1 MEEEDLFDEFA
12 CDDLENL
19 QISSSQNS
27 QNSTAEENKKRPKK
41 QPPKS
46 TTPSY
51 DSTGGLRRRGPRTPR
66 NGSAI
71 SSRSSI
77 SGSSSLSSVSG
88 SGSINGSR
96 SSSSGGIKQDK
107 FSDVDESRDRS
118 HAASNISANSAGF
131 SKFGS
136 EAHSRV
142 SAYQD
147 SRIQPDVRYGQAK
160 LSRSAQTTEIY
171 KKYYTQQRG
180 AGGIPTGKLLIPENV
195 GRDDQGRPLPI
206 MESSEDILQN
216 FDRQQV
222 TLISGETG
230 SGKST
235 VVPQLILDHMV
246 KNNQGG
252 CIWVTQPRRI
262 AAITIAERVANS
274 RKPNWRA
281 VGQGLVGYQV
291 GLDKNACQDSRIIYM
306 TPGIVS
312 CKMQSDRE
320 LRSVRC
326 LIIDEVHERDV
337 ETEMLLL
344 LAKHLIRI
352 NKDIRVI
359 LMSATMTPEQ
369 FKKYLTVGD
378 VEPAVVKAKGRPYE
392 VRNFYMH
399 DIQRMFPNR
408 NSEPVVFY
416 AQQDNTEISPA
427 QRTLCIDILKGLDD
441 LEFKRNADEPGAV
454 LIFLPGLYEINSMK
468 RLIQNVARQYNLDF
482 TVERLHSSLPRDRDT
497 MNRIIT
503 KQNNPPGRWRRKI
516 VLSTNMGESSI
527 TISDCSYVIDFCLT
541 KYTTKHDTAKL
552 TRLVQNWASKEM
564 CEQRSGRAGRT
575 KDGMCFRIIDKKF
588 WDFHIPN
595 TQKEEILRVPLD
607 SCVLLG
613 KSVFPNSKPIDFLKD
628 ALARPNDTEVLEAVR
643 SLKEVGALTMT
654 ASSRPDTDNES
665 DMALT
670 SEDLEDGMLTP
681 FGKLMNLLPIDQ
693 TCVRLI
699 QLGYMV
705 GMTYEAIIIAAC
717 SSVEAFWNYNKDVC
731 EDEKDNAEYI
741 NAYKSRLYWASGT
754 YSDHIAMMNAFL
766 SWYQKMPETY
776 MKNYTKREHKFPKL
790 IRNPQYPSQLLTDQR
805 KEIEWTQKMG
815 LNAKAL
821 REVHMLCED
830 IIKRL
835 ISAGYHLGDE
845 VNRFI

>member
-12 CDDLENL
+12 ASEDLYNL
-19 QISSSQNS
+19 EINSSQNT
-27 QNSTAEENKKRPKK
+27 QNSDETASRRRPRS
-41 QPPKS
+41 QPPRT

-51 DSTGGLRRRGPRTPR
+51 NSAGELRRRGGRTPR
-66 NGSAI
+66 NGSGI
-71 SSRSSI
+71 STRSSI
-77 SGSSSLSSVSG
+77 SSSSTISSVSG
-88 SGSINGSR
+88 SGSVRGSR
-96 SSSSGGIKQDK
+96 CSSSGSVKHDK
-107 FSDVDESRDRS
+107 FSDVDESGDRS
-118 HAASNISANSAGF
+118 QVASNVSAGSAGF

-147 SRIQPDVRYGQAK
+147 SRIQPEVRYGQAR

-180 AGGIPTGKLLIPENV
+180 AGGVPTGKLIIPENV

-206 MESSEDILQN
+206 MESSDQILQN

-235 VVPQLILDHMV
+235 VVPQLIMDHMV
-246 KNNQGG
+246 KTNQGG

-281 VGQGLVGYQV
+281 VGQGLVGYHV

-312 CKMQSDRE
+312 NKMQSDRE

-352 NKDIRVI
+352 NKEIRVI

-378 VEPAVVKAKGRPYE
+378 VEPAVVKANGRPYE
-392 VRNFYMH
+392 IKNFYVH
-399 DIQRMFPNR
+399 DIQTMFPNR
-408 NSEPVVFY
+408 NPEPVVFY

-468 RLIQNVARQYNLDF
+468 RLILNVARQYNLDF

-497 MNRIIT
+497 MNRIIS

-527 TISDCSYVIDFCLT
+527 TISDCAYVIDFCLT

-588 WDFHIPN
+588 WELHIPN

-613 KSVFPNSKPIDFLKD
+613 KSVFPNTKPIDFLRD

-654 ASSRPDTDNES
+654 AGTRPQADNES
-665 DMALT
+665 DMAIT

-705 GMTYEAIIIAAC
+705 GMTYEAIIVAAC

-741 NAYKSRLYWASGT
+741 NAYKSRLG
-754 YSDHIAMMNAFL
+754 
-766 SWYQKMPETY
+766 
-776 MKNYTKREHKFPKL
+776 
-790 IRNPQYPSQLLTDQR
+790 
-805 KEIEWTQKMG
+805 G
-815 LNAKAL
+815 
-821 REVHMLCED
+821 
-830 IIKRL
+830 
-835 ISAGYHLGDE
+835 
-845 VNRFI
+845 